1 MAPWVFETNSGFRVK
16 SRGIGLVCGFEGF
29 SASIGRAFIL
39 AGGGWALGYH
49 PMGFRFEINLIF
61 LIKSFFC
68 MHKKSKQ
75 KHKYLEN
82 EKSF

>member
-29 SASIGRAFIL
+29 SASIGRSFIL
-39 AGGGWALGYH
+39 AGGSWALGYH

-61 LIKSFFC
+61 LIKSFLL
-68 MHKKSKQ
+68 MHKKSK
-75 KHKYLEN
+75 KKN
-82 EKSF
+82 KNIDKEKIY

>member
-39 AGGGWALGYH
+39 AGGAGHWAIMLWG
-49 PMGFRFEINLIF
+49 LD
-61 LIKSFFC
+61 LKLTLFF
-68 MHKKSKQ
+68 
-75 KHKYLEN
+75 
-82 EKSF
+82 